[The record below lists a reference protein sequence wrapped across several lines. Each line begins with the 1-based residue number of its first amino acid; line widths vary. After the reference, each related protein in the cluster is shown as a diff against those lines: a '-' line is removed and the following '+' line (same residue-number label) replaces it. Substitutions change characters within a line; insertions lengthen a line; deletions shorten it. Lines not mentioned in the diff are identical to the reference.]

1 MNPDVPLL
9 PKFVN
14 PSKHMGAIITT
25 PPGESVLTKHLV
37 TWAAQTWEG
46 HKTHAQLSLCP
57 CRVPENLS
65 DLDLGI
71 AQNVGPALD
80 SAPAEQPGTWAV

>member
-14 PSKHMGAIITT
+14 PSKHMGAIITA
-25 PPGESVLTKHLV
+25 PPGEHVLTKHLV
-37 TWAAQTWEG
+37 AWAARNWEG
-46 HKTHAQLSLCP
+46 HKTQAQLSPWL

-65 DLDLGI
+65 GLHLGSDH
-71 AQNVGPALD
+71 NPVPALD
-80 SAPAEQPGTWAV
+80 SYSAE

>member
-37 TWAAQTWEG
+37 TWAARNWEG
-46 HKTHAQLSLCP
+46 HKTQAQLSPRL
-57 CRVPENLS
+57 CRVPKNLS
-65 DLDLGI
+65 GLHLGSEC
-71 AQNVGPALD
+71 NPGPALD
-80 SAPAEQPGTWAV
+80 SSPAEQPGTWAV